1 MDLYEREEKNP
12 YVDAWWKWWPEMR
25 NTLNI
30 LRVTGG
36 EPLMHR
42 STWKLFESIKADPMP
57 HLELNINSNLGF
69 KSGLVDKMIDLV
81 KNEIKTG
88 KIRGDIT
95 EFISKAFSEF
105 YYTLYLQRSSWE
117 PKIKK
122 IKIN

>member
-1 MDLYEREEKNP
+1 MSFTQSQKSEIENMIKKEIKTFFNS
-12 YVDAWWKWWPEMR
+12 
-25 NTLNI
+25 NTL
-30 LRVTGG
+30 TQ
-36 EPLMHR
+36 
-42 STWKLFESIKADPMP
+42 FE
-57 HLELNINSNLGF
+57 N
-69 KSGLVDKMIDLV
+69 KMIDLV

-88 KIRGDIT
+88 KIRVHIT

>member
-1 MDLYEREEKNP
+1 MALTQADKKEIETMVRKEIKTFFNS
-12 YVDAWWKWWPEMR
+12 
-25 NTLNI
+25 NTL
-30 LRVTGG
+30 TQ
-36 EPLMHR
+36 
-42 STWKLFESIKADPMP
+42 FE
-57 HLELNINSNLGF
+57 N
-69 KSGLVDKMIDLV
+69 KMIDLV

-105 YYTLYLQRSSWE
+105 YYTLYLQKSSWE